1 MVPESEIK
9 DLLGEI
15 ALNNSRTSFKRLYLL
30 YYNKLFSLA
39 KSLVK
44 FDEAAEEITDDV
56 FLNLWTNR
64 SSLTSINNFT
74 YYCYTA
80 VKNKSLT
87 HLSKPQIKRIE
98 LEDVGFEIND
108 TSANAEDL
116 LIAEDLSRIINHS
129 LSKLPEQCRLVFKLL
144 REDGLKYREVAELL
158 DISVKTVEYH
168 MGNALKRL
176 SQDIKNS
183 NKAIN
188 TPAPNILF
196 QKK

>member
-1 MVPESEIK
+1 MLESEIK
-9 DLLGEI
+9 DLLIEI
-15 ALNNSRTSFKRLYLL
+15 ALNSSRASFKRLYLL

-64 SSLTSINNFT
+64 SSLTTINNFT

-80 VKNKSLT
+80 IKNKSLT
-87 HLSKPQIKRIE
+87 YLSKPKVNKIE
-98 LEDVGFEIND
+98 FEKVGFEIGD

-116 LIAEDLSRIINHS
+116 LIAEDLSRIINNS
-129 LSKLPEQCRLVFKLL
+129 LSKLPEQCRFVFKLL

-158 DISVKTVEYH
+158 DISIKTVEYH
-168 MGNALKRL
+168 MGNALKRI

-183 NKAIN
+183 NKAMD
-188 TPAPNILF
+188 ASSPNILF

>member
-1 MVPESEIK
+1 MLESEIK
-9 DLLGEI
+9 DLLTEI
-15 ALNNSRTSFKRLYLL
+15 ALNGSRASFKRLYLL

-39 KSLVK
+39 KSLVR

-64 SSLTSINNFT
+64 SNLTTINNFT

-80 VKNKSLT
+80 IKNKSLT
-87 HLSKPQIKRIE
+87 YLSKPKVDKIE
-98 LEDVGFEIND
+98 FEEVGFEIGD

-116 LIAEDLSRIINHS
+116 LIAEDLSRIINNS
-129 LSKLPEQCRLVFKLL
+129 LGKLPEQCRFVFKLL

-158 DISVKTVEYH
+158 DISIKTVEYH
-168 MGNALKRL
+168 MGNALKRI

-183 NKAIN
+183 NKAPDA
-188 TPAPNILF
+188 PAPNILF
-196 QKK
+196 KKQ

>member
-1 MVPESEIK
+1 M
-9 DLLGEI
+9 
-15 ALNNSRTSFKRLYLL
+15 

-64 SSLTSINNFT
+64 SSLTAINNFT

-80 VKNKSLT
+80 IKNKSLT
-87 HLSKPQIKRIE
+87 YLSKPKVNKIE
-98 LEDVGFEIND
+98 FEEVGLEIRDS
-108 TSANAEDL
+108 SANAEDL
-116 LIAEDLSRIINHS
+116 LIAEDLSRIVNNS
-129 LSKLPEQCRLVFKLL
+129 LNKLPEQCRFVFKLL

-158 DISVKTVEYH
+158 DISIKTVEYH
-168 MGNALKRL
+168 MGNALKRI

-183 NKAIN
+183 NKLMDA
-188 TPAPNILF
+188 PPPNILF